1 MAGLLSMGK
10 QTSKLAKT
18 NLDNLAETTHFS
30 EKEIRQW
37 HEGFTRDCPNGTLNR
52 QEFLE
57 IYKQFFPFGDA
68 TKFASYVF
76 DVFDENGDEEIEFE
90 EFIQALS
97 VTSRGNIDEK
107 LNWAFR
113 LYDLDGDGKITRREM
128 LCIVEAIYQMV
139 GNMVQ
144 LPEDENT
151 PEKRVDK
158 MFALMDKNHDS
169 QISKE
174 EFLDGSRKDPSIV
187 QALSLYDGLV

>member
-1 MAGLLSMGK
+1 MGK
-10 QTSKLAKT
+10 QNSKLT
-18 NLDNLAETTHFS
+18 RCNLDKLTECTHFD

-37 HEGFTRDCPNGTLNR
+37 YDGFARDCPSGTLCR
-52 QEFLE
+52 DEFIE

-68 TKFASYVF
+68 KKFASYVF
-76 DVFDENGDEEIEFE
+76 DVFDENGDEKIEFD

-113 LYDLDGDGKITRREM
+113 LYDLDGDGMITKKEM
-128 LCIVEAIYQMV
+128 LSIVGAIYQMV

-144 LPEDENT
+144 MPEDENT

-158 MFALMDKNHDS
+158 IFALMDKNRDNR
-169 QISKE
+169 ITKE
-174 EFLDGSRKDPSIV
+174 EFLEGSKKDPSIV